1 METQIPCFT
10 GGAARLSRYL
20 PLILLGS
27 APAAFAQYHAFTG
40 VQSNSDCIMQDYRSP
55 NVPGGIYDAIH
66 QENVS
71 SSDGGSGYFYGG
83 YTHQNQGGTKTL
95 VQYVCWPASGGTP
108 SYAQQIPVF
117 AGANMV
123 GNIQI
128 GEGSSCSIKGYWP
141 QFSSSQ
147 WYRSVVRYWQPAD
160 GTAHVGFQGMWM
172 KEPVSGNW
180 YHLGTFQ
187 YPFAVT
193 GVNGMSGWQENF
205 TGYTGDYVVDHAN
218 GYYHKSG
225 VWNRANQVRFTS
237 NGYSSIFDP
246 GTNTVARSQV
256 GPTYTASYNNPI
268 TLTLSGQPAAPTFD
282 PIVVSSSSAT
292 TYGTQLLVKWDM
304 PPTSSPQLSYKIEVF
319 NNASYTGTASLTF
332 TENEPERRQKM
343 LDVSGIATP
352 YVRLTIS
359 DIFYNSGTPIL
370 ITPTAA
376 ALASATSPSG
386 TVAGLNYQY
395 YQATSGTW
403 TALPDFTTLTA
414 ARQGAVA
421 IPDATPRLRRNDYGF
436 NYSGYFNAASDGL
449 YAFTLRSGDGST
461 LVIDGTTVIDFDG
474 LHDSTQFKSG
484 AIALAA
490 GKHTLQLKYFRG
502 AVNPVHTTAYNDG
515 VGLSYEGPGIT
526 LADVPA
532 SAFSRTPGAS
542 EPVITMSA
550 PANGATVVNSSPGLS
565 AAVTANGATINS
577 VQFYMTGDKPY
588 YPRVDNSAGYFI
600 GQDTTAP
607 YEFNSQVWTAG
618 TNQVRA
624 RLVYNGNRTID
635 SEPITITTTNTAL
648 GSWTWDPLEVHNY
661 STGASVQGDKVSLIG
676 DGMNMMT
683 RQATG
688 DCTIIGHL
696 ASLPANTAGPDGV
709 APDSDWRAGFILRST
724 RNATVG
730 EPLGNGSSTRF
741 AAMFSN
747 VGGGTYFEDHTMT
760 NGNGD
765 ANRWSSNLGGANR
778 WYKIQRVGDVF
789 TSSVSSD
796 GANWSVVNTITL
808 SGFGST
814 VYAGPFIHA
823 VQSENPNVHTAS
835 FDSISIMGPNV
846 SGPASVSV
854 SPSTNAVVNG
864 LPATFTSSV
873 IGAVPASYQW
883 QFNGVDIPGATS
895 STYAI
900 SSVSAANAGSYTV
913 VANGV
918 TSAAATLTISYPAGS
933 GVWTNTAGGSWVT
946 TTNWSG
952 STIASG
958 TDAAA
963 DFSTLSLTADRTV
976 SLNGARTVGVL
987 VFDDLNATKH
997 TWTLATG
1004 SAGPITLATSSGTP
1018 DIAVKTP
1025 TIISAVIA
1033 GNQGLDKTGS
1043 GYLTLSGTSTFTG
1056 TAQVNAG
1063 TLEVQKKSGDVPY
1076 TIAQGATLK
1085 IGYSTGGGYANTNLT
1100 LRGNGTAATTGL
1112 YLAGGTT
1119 YNSSGQIV
1127 LQSAPTTIRQYGSGA
1142 AKIGMYDI
1150 NGTGLWCTG
1159 DASGSIIDANI
1170 QMVSSGYGMSVQ
1182 TDAGA
1187 ATATGDLVINGPLSA
1202 GSLGFYKR
1210 GTGSVRLNGT
1220 ATASNLGVK
1229 AEGGTVICG
1238 ITNCLGSA
1246 ATVPISSG
1254 ATVALNGFSQTV
1266 ASISTVSGATLTF
1279 GGTGTL
1285 TTASSSLA
1293 GSLQMTLNKGA
1304 SPANSKLTLT
1314 TGTLTYGGTLSVN
1327 SIGAT
1332 AFAVGDSFQ
1341 LFSASTYGGSFTS
1354 ISLPQLPLGLIWDT
1368 STIAT
1373 DGTIKVADPGTCF
1386 WNGGG
1391 ADTSWSTA
1399 GNWNGVLPVNGQ
1411 LLTFQGSTKL
1421 TSTNNLLTA
1430 IGQVTFASSGF
1441 SLSGNAV
1448 TLQGG
1453 LINQTGT
1460 NTWAIPT
1467 TLLADQTFLSNAGTL
1482 TVSGTVNTSGKDL
1495 TLDGAGAIT
1504 LSGVISGA
1512 GDLIKNGTGT
1522 STLTAQNTFT
1532 GTVTVNAGTLRANGG
1547 NNTLGSLGSAS
1558 SITINNGGTISVGTS
1573 DNGFTGSSNS
1583 AAKTVQI
1590 NTGGLLTNTGSTT
1603 NHLNAIV
1610 MNGGTLS
1617 ATTANTTYGNW
1628 NFDRGISTLGNG
1640 TTSTITGGNAALTQ
1654 TGGTVFNVGTG
1665 DTLDVPVLLAH
1676 VTGSGDTGVVK
1687 SGAGTLSLTNA
1698 NTYTGG
1704 TIVNG
1709 GILAAS
1715 SVTDAGGAIGK
1726 YTSGTPG
1733 ALTISNGAV
1742 FKLTGTTA
1750 QTTARN
1756 LWINT
1761 GTSGIIDVT
1770 SPGSLSF
1777 TGTGGAI
1784 TDPLT
1789 KTGTGSLQI
1798 NDAITGTASVTVSG
1812 GTLRLGTSNSS
1823 YSGGTTIA
1831 NGILELNGSNDA
1843 SGKITG
1849 VIGISA
1855 TGTLKLS
1862 SANALGYNGTQVTAL
1877 NVNGGL
1883 IDNVAAG
1890 DNGWGQAFNLTGGT
1904 MRSNGG
1910 TSSGTATQL
1919 FSIGNGTTINSF
1931 ASATTS
1937 VVAGRLT
1944 MRQSST
1950 TFSVE
1955 DGTAAVDLDVSA
1967 AMTENATNSGIV
1979 KTGAG
1984 VLRLGGTN
1992 SYAGT
1997 TTVAN
2002 GTLNL
2007 TGSIAAGAVTVQSGG
2022 TLTGTGNLGGATTV
2036 QGGGSIAPGTNAIGT
2051 LTVNNAL
2058 TLAGTTRMEIA
2069 KTGTT
2074 LTADKLTGLTTVTYG
2089 GTLQV
2094 ASLGPDALAAGDTFQ
2109 LFSATSR
2116 AGSFAT
2122 LSLPALASGLAW
2134 DTSALAS
2141 TGSITVVSS
2150 ATVAYNAWASNL
2162 TPGVNDAKDQDPDR
2176 DGLNNLGEFAF
2187 ASNALSGT
2195 NTGKIVTKA
2204 SVIGGEKCVVL
2215 TLPVRNGAQFSGTG
2229 AQISAPVDG
2238 VIYQIEGST
2247 DFAIWNLGI
2256 AELTGTA
2263 ADPYKAN
2270 MPTLDNGW
2278 SYRCFRTLGNLQKS
2292 FLRAKASESPAAQ

>member
-1 METQIPCFT
+1 M
-10 GGAARLSRYL
+10 
-20 PLILLGS
+20 
-27 APAAFAQYHAFTG
+27 AQYHNFTG
-40 VQSNSDCIMQDYRSP
+40 VPSNSDCIMQDYRSP

-66 QENVS
+66 EENVS

-160 GTAHVGFQGMWM
+160 GTAHVGYQGMWM

-225 VWNRANQVRFTS
+225 AWQRANQIGFTS
-237 NGYSSIFDP
+237 NGFSSILDP

-256 GPTYTASYNNPI
+256 GPTYAASYNNPI
-268 TLTLSGQPAAPTFD
+268 TLTLSGQPVAPTFD
-282 PIVVSSSSAT
+282 PIVVSSSTAT
-292 TYGTQLLVKWDM
+292 AYGSQLLVKWDM
-304 PPTSSPQLSYKIEVF
+304 PLTSSPQLSYKIEVF
-319 NNASYTGTASLTF
+319 NNSGYTGSPSLTF
-332 TENEPERRQKM
+332 TENEPEVRQKV
-343 LDVSGIATP
+343 LNTTGIATP

-370 ITPTAA
+370 ITPATATLTPAVA
-376 ALASATSPSG
+376 ASG

-395 YQATSGTW
+395 YQAASGTW

-414 ARQGAVA
+414 SRQGAVS

-436 NYSGYFNAASDGL
+436 TYTGYFNASSDGL
-449 YAFTLRSGDGST
+449 YAFTLRSGDGSV

-484 AIALAA
+484 GIALAA
-490 GKHTLQLKYFRG
+490 GKHSVTLKYFRG
-502 AVNPVHTTAYNDG
+502 ATNPVHTAAYNDG
-515 VGLSYEGPGIT
+515 IGLSYEGPGIAA
-526 LADVPA
+526 ADVPA

-588 YPRVDNSAGYFI
+588 YPRPDKSAGYFI

-661 STGASVQGDKVSLIG
+661 STGASVLGDKVSLIG
-676 DGMNMMT
+676 DGMNLMS

-730 EPLGNGSSTRF
+730 EPLGNGSGTRF

-747 VGGGTYFEDHTMT
+747 VGGGTYFEDDTMT

-796 GANWSVVNTITL
+796 GASWSVVNTVTL

-814 VYAGPFIHA
+814 LYAGPFIHA
-823 VQSENPNVHTAS
+823 VQSENPNVHSAS

-873 IGAVPASYQW
+873 IGAVPTGYQW
-883 QFNGVDIPGATS
+883 QFNGVDIPGATG
-895 STYAI
+895 STYTI
-900 SSVSAANAGSYTV
+900 SSVGAANAGSYTV

-918 TSAAATLTISYPAGS
+918 TSAAATLTLSTPPGS
-933 GVWTNTAGGSWVT
+933 GVWTNAAGGSWIT

-1025 TIISAVIA
+1025 TIISAVVA
-1033 GNQGLDKTGS
+1033 GNQGFDKTGS
-1043 GYLTLSGTSTFTG
+1043 GYLTLTGTSTFTG

-1076 TIAQGATLK
+1076 TIAHGATLK

-1142 AKIGMYDI
+1142 AKIGTYDV
-1150 NGTGLWCTG
+1150 NGDGLWCTG

-1182 TDAGA
+1182 VDPGA

-1229 AEGGTVICG
+1229 ALEGTVICG
-1238 ITNCLGSA
+1238 TTNCLGSA
-1246 ATVPISSG
+1246 AAVPVSSG

-1266 ASISTVSGATLTF
+1266 ASISTVSGATLAF

-1304 SPANSKLTLT
+1304 APANSKLTLS

-1341 LFSASTYGGSFTS
+1341 LFSAPSYGGSFTS
-1354 ISLPQLPLGLIWDT
+1354 ISLPLLPLGLIWDT

-1373 DGTIKVADPGTCF
+1373 DGTIKVADPGTSF

-1421 TSTNNLLTA
+1421 ASTNNLLTA

-1467 TLLADQTFLSNAGTL
+1467 TLLADQTFLSSAGTL
-1482 TVSGTVNTSGKDL
+1482 TVSGTVNTSGRDL

-1504 LSGVISGA
+1504 LSGVISGS
-1512 GDLIKNGTGT
+1512 GDLIKNGAGT
-1522 STLTAQNTFT
+1522 ATVTAQNTFT
-1532 GTVTVNAGTLRANGG
+1532 GIVTVNAGTLRANGG
-1547 NNTLGSLGSAS
+1547 NSSLGSLGSAS
-1558 SITINNGGTISVGTS
+1558 SLVVNNGGTISVGTT
-1573 DNGFTGSSNS
+1573 DNGFTGSSSS
-1583 AAKTVQI
+1583 AAKSVQI

-1603 NHLNAIV
+1603 HHLNAIV
-1610 MNGGTLS
+1610 MNGGTIS
-1617 ATTANTTYGNW
+1617 ATTANATYGNW
-1628 NFDRGISTLGNG
+1628 NFDRGISTPGNG
-1640 TTSTITGGNAALTQ
+1640 STSTISGGNAALTQ
-1654 TGGTVFNVGTG
+1654 TGGTAFNVGTG
-1665 DTLDVPVLLAH
+1665 DTLNVSTLLAH
-1676 VTGSGDTGVVK
+1676 VTNASTGDTGVVK
-1687 SGAGTLSLTNA
+1687 SGAGTLSLTA
-1698 NTYTGG
+1698 TNTYTGG

-1709 GILAAS
+1709 GTLAAA

-1733 ALTISNGAV
+1733 ALTIANGAV
-1742 FKLTGTTA
+1742 FKFTGSGT

-1761 GTSGIIDVT
+1761 GTSGAIDVT
-1770 SPGSLSF
+1770 SPGSLTF

-1789 KTGTGSLQI
+1789 KTGSGILQI
-1798 NDAITGTASVTVSG
+1798 NDALTGSASVTVNG
-1812 GTLRLGTSNSS
+1812 GTLKLGTSNSS
-1823 YSGGTTIA
+1823 YSGGTTVTS
-1831 NGILELNGSNDA
+1831 GTLELSGSNDA
-1843 SGKITG
+1843 YGKITG
-1849 VIGISA
+1849 VIHIA
-1855 TGTLKLS
+1855 PAGTLKLS
-1862 SANALGYNGTQVTAL
+1862 SANALGYNGTQVTIL

-1883 IDNVAAG
+1883 VDNVAAG
-1890 DNGWGQAFNLTGGT
+1890 DNGWGQTFNLTGGT
-1904 MRSNGG
+1904 LRSNGG

-1919 FSIGNGTTINSF
+1919 FAIGNGTAINSF
-1931 ASATTS
+1931 ASSTIS
-1937 VVAGRLT
+1937 VIAGRLT

-1950 TFSVE
+1950 TFTVE
-1955 DGTAAVDLDVSA
+1955 EGTATVDLDVSA
-1967 AMTENATNSGIV
+1967 AMTENATNSGIT
-1979 KTGAG
+1979 KAGPG
-1984 VLRLGGTN
+1984 VLQLSGANT
-1992 SYAGT
+1992 YAGT
-1997 TTVAN
+1997 TTIAA

-2007 TGSIAAGAVTVQSGG
+2007 TGSIAAGAVTVQNGG
-2022 TLTGTGNLGGATTV
+2022 TLGGTGTLGGATTV
-2036 QGGGSIAPGTNAIGT
+2036 QSGGSLAPGANAIGT
-2051 LTVNNAL
+2051 LTVNNTL
-2058 TLAGTTRMEIA
+2058 SLAGTVRMELS

-2074 LTADKLTGLTTVTYG
+2074 LAADKISGITTVTYG
-2089 GTLQV
+2089 GTLLV
-2094 ASLGPDALAAGDTFQ
+2094 TALGPDPLATGDTFQ
-2109 LFSATSR
+2109 LFSATTR
-2116 AGSFAT
+2116 TGSFAT
-2122 LSLPALASGLAW
+2122 LTLPGLASGLAW
-2134 DTSALAS
+2134 DTSGLATS
-2141 TGSITVVSS
+2141 GSITVVSS
-2150 ATVAYNAWASNL
+2150 ASVAYNAWASNL
-2162 TPGVNDAKDQDPDR
+2162 TPGVNDAKNQDPDH

-2187 ASNALSGT
+2187 DNNALSGS
-2195 NTGKIVTKA
+2195 NAGKIVTKSA
-2204 SVIGGEKCVVL
+2204 VIGGEKCVVL
-2215 TLPVRNGAQFSGTG
+2215 TAPVRNGALFSGTT
-2229 AQISAPVDG
+2229 AQVSDPVDG
-2238 VIYQIEGST
+2238 LVYRIEGSA
-2247 DFAIWNLGI
+2247 DFGTWNLGV

-2270 MPTLDNGW
+2270 LPVLDSGW

-2292 FLRAKASESPAAQ
+2292 FLRAKVSESQAAQ

>member
-1 METQIPCFT
+1 METHSFS
-10 GGAARLSRYL
+10 SRKNRSATFL
-20 PLILLGS
+20 RRSFSLFLLGS

-40 VQSNSDCIMQDYRSP
+40 VPTNSDCIMQDYRSP
-55 NVPGGIYDAIH
+55 NIPGGIYDAIH
-66 QENVS
+66 EENVS

-108 SYAQQIPVF
+108 SYAQQIPIF
-117 AGANMV
+117 AGTNMV

-205 TGYTGDYVVDHAN
+205 VGYTGDYVVDHAN

-225 VWNRANQVRFTS
+225 AWNRANQIRFTS
-237 NGYSSIFDP
+237 NGFSSIFDAP
-246 GTNTVARSQV
+246 TNTIARSQV
-256 GPTYTASYNNPI
+256 GPTYTGSYNNPI
-268 TLTLSGQPAAPTFD
+268 TLTLTGQPAAPTFD
-282 PIVVSSSSAT
+282 PIVVGSSSAT

-304 PPTSSPQLSYKIEVF
+304 PLTSSPQLSYKIEVF
-319 NNASYTGTASLTF
+319 NNSGYTGSPALTF
-332 TENEPERRQKM
+332 TENEPEVRQKV
-343 LDVSGIATP
+343 LNTTGIATP

-370 ITPTAA
+370 LTPAA
-376 ALASATSPSG
+376 ATLTPAVAASG

-395 YQATSGTW
+395 YQAASGTW

-414 ARQGAVA
+414 ARQGAVS

-436 NYSGYFNAASDGL
+436 TYTGYFNAAADGL
-449 YAFTLRSGDGST
+449 YAFTLRSGDGSV

-484 AIALAA
+484 GIALAA
-490 GKHTLQLKYFRG
+490 GKHSVALKYFRG
-502 AVNPVHTTAYNDG
+502 ATNPVHTAAYNDG
-515 VGLSYEGPGIT
+515 IGLSYEGPGIAST
-526 LADVPA
+526 DVPA

-542 EPVITMSA
+542 EPVVTMSA

-577 VQFYMTGDKPY
+577 VQFYMTGAKPY

-607 YEFNSQVWTAG
+607 YEFNSQVWTAPV
-618 TNQVRA
+618 NQVRA

-676 DGMNMMT
+676 DGMNMMS

-696 ASLPANTAGPDGV
+696 ASLPANTAGPDGI

-724 RNATVG
+724 RNVTVG
-730 EPLGNGSSTRF
+730 EPLGNGSGTRF

-747 VGGGTYFEDHTMT
+747 IGGGTYFEDDTMT

-796 GANWSVVNTITL
+796 GANWSVVNTVTL

-814 VYAGPFIHA
+814 INAGAFIHA

-854 SPSTNAVVNG
+854 SPTTNAVVSG

-883 QFNGVDIPGATS
+883 QFNGTDIPGATS
-895 STYAI
+895 STYTI
-900 SSVSAANAGSYTV
+900 GSVAAANAGSYTV

-918 TSAAATLTISYPAGS
+918 TSAAATLTISTPPGS
-933 GVWTNTAGGSWVT
+933 GVWTNTAGGSWIT

-952 STIASG
+952 STLASG

-963 DFSTLSLTADRTV
+963 DFSTLNLSADRTV
-976 SLNGARTVGVL
+976 SLNGARTVGAL

-1004 SAGPITLATSSGTP
+1004 SAGPITLATSTGTP

-1025 TIISAVIA
+1025 TIISAVVA
-1033 GNQGLDKTGS
+1033 GNQGIDKTGS
-1043 GYLTLSGTSTFTG
+1043 GTLTLTGTSTFTG

-1182 TDAGA
+1182 VDTGT
-1187 ATATGDLVINGPLSA
+1187 ATATGDLIINGPLSA

-1229 AEGGTVICG
+1229 VEAGTVICG
-1238 ITNCLGSA
+1238 TTNCLGSA
-1246 ATVPISSG
+1246 AAVPISSG
-1254 ATVALNGFSQTV
+1254 AKMALNGFSQTV
-1266 ASISTVSGATLTF
+1266 ASINTVSGATLAF

-1285 TTASSSLA
+1285 TTASTSLA
-1293 GSLQMTLNKGA
+1293 GSLQMTLNK
-1304 SPANSKLTLT
+1304 ANSPTSSRLTLS
-1314 TGTLTYGGTLSVN
+1314 TGTLTYGGTLSVVN
-1327 SIGAT
+1327 GGT
-1332 AFAVGDSFQ
+1332 APVAGDSFQ
-1341 LFSASTYGGSFTS
+1341 LFSATAYAGSFTTTT
-1354 ISLPQLPLGLIWDT
+1354 LPPLSAGLVWNT
-1368 STIAT
+1368 SALTT
-1373 DGTIKVADPGTCF
+1373 TGTITVVDVGTSM

-1391 ADTSWSTA
+1391 ADTSWSSA
-1399 GNWNGVLPVNGQ
+1399 ANWNGTLPVNNQ
-1411 LLTFQGSTKL
+1411 ILSFQGTTRQ
-1421 TSTNNLLTA
+1421 TSTNNALTA
-1430 IGQVTFASSGF
+1430 VGQVIFANGGF
-1441 SLSGNAV
+1441 NLSGNAV

-1453 LINQTGT
+1453 LVNTAGN
-1460 NTWAIPT
+1460 NTWGIAT
-1467 TLLADQTFLSNAGTL
+1467 TLTSPQSFLSSTGTL
-1482 TVSGTVNTSGKDL
+1482 TVSGTVNTAGYDL
-1495 TLDGAGAIT
+1495 TFDGAGNIT
-1504 LSGVISGA
+1504 ESAVISGA
-1512 GDLIKNGTGT
+1512 GNLIKSGTGT
-1522 STLTAQNTFT
+1522 AILSAKNTFT
-1532 GTVTVNAGTLRANGG
+1532 GSVTVNAGTLRFGTST
-1547 NNTLGSLGSAS
+1547 NNYA
-1558 SITINNGGTISVGTS
+1558 GGTVI
-1573 DNGFTGSSNS
+1573 
-1583 AAKTVQI
+1583 
-1590 NTGGLLTNTGSTT
+1590 
-1603 NHLNAIV
+1603 
-1610 MNGGTLS
+1610 NGGTLE
-1617 ATTANTTYGNW
+1617 
-1628 NFDRGISTLGNG
+1628 L
-1640 TTSTITGGNAALTQ
+1640 TGGNS
-1654 TGGTVFNVGTG
+1654 GT
-1665 DTLDVPVLLAH
+1665 
-1676 VTGSGDTGVVK
+1676 
-1687 SGAGTLSLTNA
+1687 
-1698 NTYTGG
+1698 G
-1704 TIVNG
+1704 TIVG
-1709 GILAAS
+1709 T
-1715 SVTDAGGAIGK
+1715 VTI
-1726 YTSGTPG
+1726 
-1733 ALTISNGAV
+1733 
-1742 FKLTGTTA
+1742 
-1750 QTTARN
+1750 
-1756 LWINT
+1756 
-1761 GTSGIIDVT
+1761 
-1770 SPGSLSF
+1770 
-1777 TGTGGAI
+1777 GTG
-1784 TDPLT
+1784 
-1789 KTGTGSLQI
+1789 
-1798 NDAITGTASVTVSG
+1798 
-1812 GTLRLGTSNSS
+1812 
-1823 YSGGTTIA
+1823 
-1831 NGILELNGSNDA
+1831 
-1843 SGKITG
+1843 
-1849 VIGISA
+1849 
-1855 TGTLKLS
+1855 GTLKLS
-1862 SANALGYNGTQVTAL
+1862 SANVLGYNGTQVSTL
-1877 NVNGGL
+1877 NINGGL

-1890 DNGWGQAFNLTGGT
+1890 DNGWGQTFNLTGGT

-1910 TSSGTATQL
+1910 TSSASTTQL
-1919 FSIGNGTTINSF
+1919 FSIGNGSAINSL

-1937 VVAGRLT
+1937 TIAGRLT

-1950 TFSVE
+1950 TFTVA
-1955 DGTAAVDLDVSA
+1955 DGAAAVDLDVTA
-1967 AMTENATNSGIV
+1967 AMTENSTNSGII
-1979 KTGAG
+1979 KAGAG
-1984 VLRLGGTN
+1984 FMRLNGANTYAGATTIGGGTLHV
-1992 SYAGT
+1992 S
-1997 TTVAN
+1997 
-2002 GTLNL
+2002 
-2007 TGSIAAGAVTVQSGG
+2007 GSIAAGAVTVQSGA
-2022 TLTGTGNLGGATTV
+2022 TLSGTGTIGGATTV
-2036 QGGGSIAPGTNAIGT
+2036 QAGGFIAPGLNAIGT
-2051 LTVNNAL
+2051 LTVNNSL
-2058 TLAGTTRMEIA
+2058 TLAGTARMEIA

-2074 LTADKLTGLTTVTYG
+2074 LTADKLSGLATVTYG

-2094 ASLGPDALAAGDTFQ
+2094 TALGPDTLAAGDTFQ
-2109 LFSATSR
+2109 LFSANTR

-2122 LSLPALASGLAW
+2122 LTLPALASGLAW
-2134 DTSALAS
+2134 DTSTLA
-2141 TGSITVVSS
+2141 TNGSIKVNQT
-2150 ATVAYNAWASNL
+2150 AFAAAYGTWGTSL
-2162 TPGVNDAKDQDPDR
+2162 TPGVNNGTSQDA
-2176 DGLNNLGEFAF
+2176 DGDGTNNLGEFAF
-2187 ASNALSGT
+2187 DTNPLSGSNA
-2195 NTGKIVTKA
+2195 GKIVTKA
-2204 SVIGGEKCVVL
+2204 AVIGGENCVVL
-2215 TLPVRNGAQFSGTG
+2215 TLPARNGALFSGSP

-2238 VIYQIEGST
+2238 VVYQIEGSV
-2247 DFAIWNLGI
+2247 DFSTWNLGVT
-2256 AELTGTA
+2256 ELTGTA
-2263 ADPYKAN
+2263 ADPYKAG
-2270 MPTLDNGW
+2270 MPGLDSGW
-2278 SYRCFRTLGNLQKS
+2278 SYRCFRTMGNLQKS
-2292 FLRAKASESPAAQ
+2292 FLRAKASGSPAAQ